1 MLPRDEFGARHGAN
15 GTTSEAL
22 QYLDSG
28 DDASGPPRTP
38 PPRTP
43 ARTLAPTL
51 APNLVI
57 SPSLLGPPS
66 FLGSAEAP
74 PDSLVVGEVNV
85 EFRQGTFGFR
95 QGTIGFR
102 QGTIGELQKWRAGAG
117 SSVLAKLA
125 QLEDEL
131 DLELD
136 LEDEP
141 RIAGALLRLKR
152 VAERAGG
159 TDGRGGRGKPGG
171 GAGSGGGAGGGAGGG
186 GGGGAGG
193 GGGGGGSGGGRA
205 VASAE
210 QIEAAQALLGRL
222 VEERLWLREARREL
236 LEASAMDETEL
247 LEAIDEI
254 SEQRQQQAQQYTPF
268 GTIDEDDEEL
278 PNMDDEE
285 LPTMDD
291 EDAAAPGT
299 ALGRGESG
307 AVGVSSG
314 APETTPMRPRR
325 PPRTGVN
332 AAAVGAE
339 EELPNMDDDDG
350 YESFKTA
357 LQPEEIDSM
366 PSSPGAFTPAGQP
379 FTPVR
384 LSYAE
389 RAVLAARLDG
399 PQANALLQEVRQR
412 MATV

>member
-43 ARTLAPTL
+43 ARTLAPNL

-95 QGTIGFR
+95 QGTIG
-102 QGTIGELQKWRAGAG
+102 ELQKWRAGAG
-117 SSVLAKLA
+117 ASVLDKLA

-171 GAGSGGGAGGGAGGG
+171 GAGSGSG
-186 GGGGAGG
+186 GGGGAG

-339 EELPNMDDDDG
+339 EDLPNMDDDDG

-357 LQPEEIDSM
+357 LQPEEIDSV